1 MVSVTDC
8 RPNLSLSSQTA
19 HFQTFPDWCSLRL
32 CPEPSALLSDTFPVD
47 GLTYIRDTSSSLQAS
62 EFSVSALSVLSHGID
77 NEDILISTIAYLLRP
92 SDSTVEMSCYNLNVG
107 SLQNLRT
114 EALTST
120 VMTVMVLEG
129 GPSEDD

>member
-8 RPNLSLSSQTA
+8 RPNPSLSSQTA
-19 HFQTFPDWCSLRL
+19 DFQTFPDWCSLRL
-32 CPEPSALLSDTFPVD
+32 GPEPSALLSDTFPVD
-47 GLTYIRDTSSSLQAS
+47 DLTYIRDASSSLQAS

-77 NEDILISTIAYLLRP
+77 NDDIFISTITYLLRP
-92 SDSTVEMSCYNLNVG
+92 SDSTAEMSRYNLNVC
-107 SLQNLRT
+107 SPQNLCT

-129 GPSEDD
+129 GPSEGD